1 MAYLHSIGVVHRDI
15 KPSNLLT
22 THGYN
27 LVIGDFGS
35 AKLTTDLDSE
45 DNATYICSR
54 FYRAPELIFG
64 NKEYGSPIDIWS
76 AGCCFAELLKHA
88 PLFKG
93 SSTKKQI
100 VEIIK
105 VLGTPTSKQIS
116 EMAPEYKN
124 KDFPIYKAPPIESHF
139 LLDTDDQAIQLLQK
153 IL

>member
-1 MAYLHSIGVVHRDI
+1 LAYLHSIGVVHRDI

-35 AKLTTDLDSE
+35 AKLTTELDSE

-105 VLGTPTSKQIS
+105 VLGTPS
-116 EMAPEYKN
+116 
-124 KDFPIYKAPPIESHF
+124 
-139 LLDTDDQAIQLLQK
+139 
-153 IL
+153 